1 MNDLAIKILSAET
14 GSTHIFSVGQAGF
27 IIKTSE
33 GKLIAIDIYLSDC
46 VERLEGHMGYK
57 RLVPKVLDAGDLVF
71 DVIICTH
78 PHWDHFDFD
87 SVPALMSNGRTRLY
101 CSVDCEKLVKELKLE
116 YYEENITY
124 VKPGSIVDEDGFAL
138 QFVNC
143 DHGEGAPDAVG
154 VVIHTDGKRIYEAG
168 DTCLRL
174 DRVNEVK
181 QPLDVLIA
189 PINGAYGNMDSD
201 DCVKLAEALKPEVTI
216 PCHYGMFAS
225 HGGDPGRFIELM
237 KETGLKTLLMTPG
250 EKYTI

>member
-57 RLVPKVLDAGDLVF
+57 RLVPKVLDAGELVF

-87 SVPALMSNGRTRLY
+87 SVPALMSNGRTRMY
-101 CSVDCEKLVKELKLE
+101 CSVDCEKLVKDLKLE
-116 YYEENITY
+116 YFEDNITY

-174 DRVNEVK
+174 DRVNEIK
-181 QPLDVLIA
+181 LPLHVLIA

-237 KETGLKTLLMTPG
+237 KDTGLKTLLMTPG